1 MGRLKKTN
9 DTKFFKYAA
18 ERGESFWPKGI
29 HCMVSWASGSLVNR
43 LPAISYFPAVINY
56 KFRYVKYF
64 DMLNITSGNSPEILT
79 NKREDGLF
87 IGKWLCVRVYKAMWL
102 KVALLYSTDLYRR

>member
-1 MGRLKKTN
+1 MGRLKKAN

-64 DMLNITSGNSPEILT
+64 DMLNITPQKSSQI
-79 NKREDGLF
+79 R
-87 IGKWLCVRVYKAMWL
+87 GKMVCSLVNGFA
-102 KVALLYSTDLYRR
+102 